1 MATDWDKLQKLK
13 RDHPKAKFAG
23 KEISRQ
29 RKKQPTNPYLLV
41 TTLSFFEYDLT
52 LTLLF
57 QAWQADVSLELGI
70 SASWVISKTLFPILE
85 SRPPITDT
93 RLLVY
98 VYKTFANALRKEVS
112 GYPNLVTTGPIVLK
126 AWETAA
132 KTLPSRK
139 ARLDFW
145 SALFT
150 CALREDCWEDVRWVC
165 RAHVSSYR
173 RISFQLTYL
182 RR

>member
-13 RDHPKAKFAG
+13 RDHPKAKFAS

-41 TTLSFFEYDLT
+41 TILPSLEHNLVLT
-52 LTLLF
+52 LPF

-70 SASWVISKTLFPILE
+70 SASSVISNTLFPVLE
-85 SRPPITDT
+85 FCPPITDT

-98 VYKTFANALRKEVS
+98 VYKTFANALRKEAS
-112 GYPNLVTTGPIVLK
+112 GYPNLATTGPIVLK

-150 CALREDCWEDVRWVC
+150 SALREDCWEDVRWVC

-173 RISFQLTYL
+173 LVCFQLTYL
-182 RR
+182 RH